1 MMAAFALLSG
11 ESLDSIRHTPDDAPC
26 LRSRGSE
33 FRKSTGTLVL
43 RDLKPGKRLYLLST
57 GTGVAPFM
65 SVFNDPETY
74 ERFRHV
80 VLVHGVRWSKE
91 TAVVKHFIDDL
102 EP

>member
-1 MMAAFALLSG
+1 
-11 ESLDSIRHTPDDAPC
+11 
-26 LRSRGSE
+26 
-33 FRKSTGTLVL
+33 
-43 RDLKPGKRLYLLST
+43 
-57 GTGVAPFM
+57 M

-91 TAVVKHFIDDL
+91 TAVVEHFIDDL